1 MSVKLRLARAGTH
14 NRAYYW
20 IVAADIHMPRDG
32 RFLEK
37 VGTYNPRTK
46 PSTIALKTDRVMLWL
61 DRGAEPTAAVREL
74 LRGQGLLKIRAE
86 AKKAAKAAAK
96 AAAAPAPAPEA

>member
-20 IVAADIHMPRDG
+20 VVAADTRMPRDG

-37 VGTYNPRTK
+37 IGTYNPRTK
-46 PSTIALKTDRVMLWL
+46 PSTVALKTERVMHWL
-61 DRGAEPTAAVREL
+61 DNGAEPTAAVREL

-96 AAAAPAPAPEA
+96 PAEPAAEG

>member
-1 MSVKLRLARAGTH
+1 MAVKLRLARAGTH

-20 IVAADIHMPRDG
+20 IVAADKRMPRDG

-46 PSTIALKTDRVMLWL
+46 PSTVDLKLERVQHWL
-61 DRGAEPTAAVREL
+61 DNGAEPTSAVREL
-74 LRGQGLLKIRAE
+74 LRGQGVLKARAE
-86 AKKAAKAAAK
+86 AKKAAKAAA
-96 AAAAPAPAPEA
+96 APATEPAPQG